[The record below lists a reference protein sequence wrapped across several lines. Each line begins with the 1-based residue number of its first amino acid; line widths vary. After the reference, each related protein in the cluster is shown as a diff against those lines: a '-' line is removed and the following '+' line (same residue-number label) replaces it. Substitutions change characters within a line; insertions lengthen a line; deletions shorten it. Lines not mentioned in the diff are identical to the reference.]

1 MLTIQAHIFYTVEVL
16 KVVKNLFKEV
26 EIFVI

>member
-1 MLTIQAHIFYTVEVL
+1 MLTIQAHIFYIVEVL